1 MVNQFKS
8 PRFIVLSLMVI
19 LAAATRALPILI
31 PHIWNFTAV
40 YALAVFAGSQFKNR
54 TLAIAMPL
62 AAMAISDL
70 FIGYGYSLAVYV
82 GFVVI
87 VMCGMAIRNNKTVT
101 NIGLASVAG
110 AVLFY
115 LITNFAFLYDTSLYP
130 HNMNGIITSYVMGLP
145 FLRNALI
152 ADLIFVPVLFGSF
165 YLLEKRYPALAAE

>member
-1 MVNQFKS
+1 
-8 PRFIVLSLMVI
+8 MVI
-19 LAAATRALPILI
+19 LAAATRALPLLI

-40 YALAVFAGSQFKNR
+40 YALAIFAGSQFKNK

-70 FIGYGYSLAVYV
+70 FIGYGYSLIVYAA
-82 GFVVI
+82 FIVI
-87 VMCGMAIRNNKTVT
+87 VICGMAIRNNKTVS

-115 LITNFAFLYDTSLYP
+115 LITNFAFFYDVSLYP
-130 HNMNGIITSYVMGLP
+130 HTMNGIITSYVMGLP